1 MKKSIL
7 DFCRKDED
15 LPDESIIGQS
25 TSKNINKSRHC
36 YHVITQSWAKD
47 NIFYADVARY
57 RQNLMCQLC
66 TKVGIVIVFSATN
79 PNHTHE
85 VFITPG
91 WNVLSAMFKSL
102 NTNVSKYIRAH
113 YENKAR
119 KGRRILAACPTYIPV
134 ENIVHFFYLGKYIYD
149 NPQYLIKEGKQIPDS
164 CFWMFEKNYFP
175 EPYKADIY
183 QKLFGMSPADLYSIY
198 KNKTSAE
205 VRLLSKQLFG
215 DWTAEDNR
223 RLFVRNR

>member
-66 TKVGIVIVFSATN
+66 TKAGIVIVFSATN

-102 NTNVSKYIRAH
+102 KTNVSKYIRAH

-164 CFWMFEKNYFP
+164 CFWMFEKDHLR
-175 EPYKADIY
+175 EPYDAEVFSNLFDLTPRELFDIY
-183 QKLFGMSPADLYSIY
+183 SKMTKD
-198 KNKTSAE
+198 E
-205 VRLLSKQLFG
+205 VLAYARKRFSG
-215 DWTAEDNR
+215 WTDNDNR
-223 RLFVRNR
+223 RVFH